1 MTTPFRDDP
10 SPHDWPEDWADPA
23 EDNGCYNHICACC
36 QTQFLGHKRRP
47 NACKVCAK
55 ERDAEIERRAAML
68 AQIGLDRKDWVLIP
82 SSEWNDIMNALV
94 LNVMDA
100 GEERALRRK
109 LASALKIADAT
120 NSNVAYWGHPGR
132 HRDTS
137 EALLAESAKLDESL
151 ENRKKE
157 A

>member
-1 MTTPFRDDP
+1 MNTIQNP

-23 EDNGCYNHICACC
+23 EDNGCYNHICAQCR
-36 QTQFLGHKRRP
+36 TQFLGHKRRP
-47 NACKVCAK
+47 NVCKVCAV
-55 ERDAEIERRAAML
+55 EHDAEMKRRAEFLSAHGAPMEWAIL
-68 AQIGLDRKDWVLIP
+68 TEEEICRVYTESVRLIV
-82 SSEWNDIMNALV
+82 SLR
-94 LNVMDA
+94 
-100 GEERALRRK
+100 EERALRRK
-109 LASALKIADAT
+109 LAAALKVADST